1 MRKSIMIRITA
12 LACMAAL
19 LVGCNLVRVNPE
31 KDRQL
36 VIAVVN
42 GEDILKGD
50 YLDMYEQQRYY
61 YGITEDVEN
70 DPDQKESIQKFKES
84 ILDSLVVWKIIEQKA
99 AEAGYTVTEED
110 LIKAREDTIADWAD
124 YLKSLDEDQGNEV
137 LTREEYEHKAV
148 ESLQQTADERY
159 TTVEEIIRKQAV
171 AEKSQAF
178 QDETLKDQVATVAEV
193 ESYYQ
198 ENLSSQ
204 QQDPSTISSAGVTL
218 YQTPGVKVRYI
229 RLDMNDEQKAEYDT
243 LAADNQAA
251 ADTYL
256 KEQLYDRASS
266 LAAEARG
273 ETDWEAMKEAY
284 AEDDLVFF
292 ILEPF
297 DMRKG
302 GGWDDDIIDQ
312 LMVLNA
318 GDVAEPIINNSAYY
332 IYAVDEK
339 LSEKVFTLDEK
350 RDEIQD
356 YLDTQKKNEKWSELT
371 QQWRDASEVKLYKG
385 RL

>member
-61 YGITEDVEN
+61 YGITEELAN
-70 DPDQKESIQKFKES
+70 DPDQKEYVEQFKEN
-84 ILDSLVVWKIIEQKA
+84 ILDSLVVWKVIEQKA

-137 LTREEYEHKAV
+137 LTQEEYEHKAV
-148 ESLQQTADERY
+148 ESLQQTADQRY

-178 QDETLKDQVATVAEV
+178 QDETLKDEVATVAEV

-198 ENLSSQ
+198 KNLSSQ

-218 YQTPGVKVRYI
+218 YQTPGVKVHYI
-229 RLDMNDEQKAEYDT
+229 RLDMSEEQKAEYNT

-273 ETDWEAMKEAY
+273 EDDWEAMKKAY

-292 ILEPF
+292 TLEPF

-302 GGWDDDIIDQ
+302 GGWSDDIIDQ
-312 LMVLNA
+312 LMALNA

-371 QQWRDASEVKLYKG
+371 QQWRDESKVKLYKG